1 MRNAAV
7 ENTSA
12 SGAIV
17 ETLLKTVS
25 KEQLTKLI
33 DVARANSG
41 EIIGTSSFESGDDL
55 CPNFYF
61 KLPFPPRFHEFLSEV
76 VALGRIRFDRG
87 ISPDGVLVQVG
98 IRMKH

>member
-41 EIIGTSSFESGDDL
+41 EIIGTSSFESGM
-55 CPNFYF
+55 
-61 KLPFPPRFHEFLSEV
+61 
-76 VALGRIRFDRG
+76 
-87 ISPDGVLVQVG
+87 ISVLISISSSRSRPG
-98 IRMKH
+98 SMNS